1 MGYYK
6 KIDKIS
12 INNYEKEDI
21 RNYCAKETKSYM
33 KKHGVDKDN
42 ILEIENRINSIEI
55 LSARNRSGKQE
66 YGMSVSVLCYMES
79 GHTLRISID
88 GLDLVRYIQKYP
100 SRDGIILG
108 NFLILMKGDVF
119 ELVEMDGNRH
129 QEFLNSYEKQ
139 EVKKKETE
147 QQRNTLQIGDIVRT
161 NGMWTEHVYLGEY
174 YYYKPNL
181 KNDSAVNKLR
191 KYKLFLRDSDDVR
204 TRGIHLLAGTI
215 KDLEFK
221 GTKDIDVEELIEKA
235 KMEVDEMFKKGKGYE
250 ERRSYFRSLNTFK
263 DKNNMNYVL
272 ANVEKTKKDI
282 KTPNKQDILNRAWLC
297 GWDSS
302 RDTTKYT
309 LVKEYSKGYHTVREN
324 E

>member
-6 KIDKIS
+6 KIAKIY
-12 INNYEKEDI
+12 INSNEESEIKH
-21 RNYCAKETKSYM
+21 YCAEETKSYM
-33 KKHGVDKDN
+33 KKHKVDKDN
-42 ILEIENRINSIEI
+42 SLGIENRINSIEI

-66 YGMSVSVLCYMES
+66 YGMSVSVLCYVES
-79 GHTLRISID
+79 GHTLIISID
-88 GLDLVRYIQKYP
+88 GLDLVSFIHKYP
-100 SRDGIILG
+100 SREGIILG
-108 NFLILMKGDVF
+108 DFLILMKGDVF
-119 ELVEMDGNRH
+119 ELVERDGKRH

-139 EVKKKETE
+139 EEKKKETE

-161 NGMWTEHVYLGEY
+161 NGMWSEHIYLGEY
-174 YYYKPNL
+174 FYYKPNL

-191 KYKLFLRDSDDVR
+191 KYKLFLRESDDVR

-215 KDLEFK
+215 KDLEIK
-221 GTKDIDVEELIEKA
+221 GTKDINVEELIEKA
-235 KMEVDEMFKKGKGYE
+235 KMEVDEMFEKGKGYE

-263 DKNNMNYVL
+263 EKNNMNYVL
-272 ANVEKTKKDI
+272 ANVEKNKKDV

-302 RDTTKYT
+302 RDTNKYT
-309 LVKEYSKGYHTVREN
+309 LVHEHRNKYYVVQEN